1 MGDCVIIEANART
14 ADIQKHCFRTIEECN
29 IKNVCVVNTL
39 TMRWICI
46 YCNKIMD
53 ITNFTQLV
61 KESDNDKTS
70 NQQAVVEYHGW
81 RLLPD

>member
-1 MGDCVIIEANART
+1 
-14 ADIQKHCFRTIEECN
+14 
-29 IKNVCVVNTL
+29 
-39 TMRWICI
+39 
-46 YCNKIMD
+46 MD

-70 NQQAVVEYHGW
+70 KQQAVVEYRGW

>member
-1 MGDCVIIEANART
+1 
-14 ADIQKHCFRTIEECN
+14 
-29 IKNVCVVNTL
+29 
-39 TMRWICI
+39 MRWVCI

-70 NQQAVVEYHGW
+70 KQQAVVVYRGW

>member
-1 MGDCVIIEANART
+1 M
-14 ADIQKHCFRTIEECN
+14 EECN
-29 IKNVCVVNTL
+29 IKNVCVVHTL

-70 NQQAVVEYHGW
+70 KQQAVVEYHGW
-81 RLLPD
+81 RLLLN